1 MITWPNLGLYGNF
14 GSCEE
19 GSLAALNQDLLLL
32 DTLSQASIKNFVAA
46 LPGSPVAGDTY
57 VLTTDKKINVWNG
70 SAWVSI
76 TPQKGYLVFDETS
89 NQFYWFDGTNWV
101 LMPVTPG
108 DVVGPA
114 SSTDNAIVRW
124 DGITGKLVQDS
135 GILISDTNKL
145 TGANL
150 LSTNFLDGIM
160 TEDSTS
166 TGSNADLGALAS
178 MVIRLTNNSLVSVAD
193 LDAPLLSTNSRF
205 HILMNETG
213 NKIVIKNNSIIRT
226 GTKADLDLEDE
237 AAIWIAWDNSASQWV
252 VVGGAGSGGSRL
264 VFGTS
269 SAPRDIV
276 AANGIVTADSH
287 ISTTSMDQLVYV
299 RGSVAA
305 TECIIS
311 ASPMISLHTKDGAR
325 LTLVGTDST
334 RPVTI
339 SDATGLVTKGTLQ
352 LNQDSRAVFDFDLSA
367 NKWSLVS
374 WSP

>member
-19 GSLAALNQDLLLL
+19 GSLEALNQDLLLL

-89 NQFYWFDGTNWV
+89 NQFYYYDGTNWV

-124 DGITGKLVQDS
+124 NGLTGKLVQDS
-135 GILISDTNKL
+135 GILISDTNQL

-226 GTKADLDLEDE
+226 GTNADLDLKDE
-237 AAIWIAWDNSASQWV
+237 AAICLAWDNSASQWV
-252 VVGGAGSGGSRL
+252 VVGGSGGGGGGIS
-264 VFGTS
+264 
-269 SAPRDIV
+269 PD
-276 AANGIVTADSH
+276 GIVEVDANYSATADDQCLFFRNTVSATTITLPDTTTLELGH
-287 ISTTSMDQLVYV
+287 TILVKRLDASDSYDYDVAVYDAMSELIDDATTSVKFYNQGQAMRFILID
-299 RGSVAA
+299 
-305 TECIIS
+305 T
-311 ASPMISLHTKDGAR
+311 
-325 LTLVGTDST
+325 GTW
-334 RPVTI
+334 
-339 SDATGLVTKGTLQ
+339 G
-352 LNQDSRAVFDFDLSA
+352 VF
-367 NKWSLVS
+367 
-374 WSP
+374 

>member
-89 NQFYWFDGTNWV
+89 NQFYWFDGTNWAI
-101 LMPVTPG
+101 MPVTPG

-135 GILISDTNKL
+135 GILISDTNQL

-160 TEDSTS
+160 TVDSTS

-237 AAIWIAWDNSASQWV
+237 AAIWLAWDNSASQWV
-252 VVGGAGSGGSRL
+252 VVGGSGGGGGGISPTGLR
-264 VFGTS
+264 VV
-269 SAPRDIV
+269 SASDTATVDDQALILSG
-276 AANGIVTADSH
+276 ASANVIVT
-287 ISTTSMDQLVYV
+287 L
-299 RGSVAA
+299 
-305 TECIIS
+305 
-311 ASPMISLHTKDGAR
+311 P
-325 LTLVGTDST
+325 
-334 RPVTI
+334 
-339 SDATGLVTKGTLQ
+339 
-352 LNQDSRAVFDFDLSA
+352 
-367 NKWSLVS
+367 SLVS
-374 WSP
+374 VPVGHTLYVKRMDDISDTYTYKVEVDDTGSEFIDGNTEAQLYNPFQSFQIVKVDSTNWGIF